1 MASSPSKLENLEI
14 KEMQVIP
21 CTNSPYI
28 QSSRVTFKQ
37 NENNR
42 IWDYIRVH
50 DGVYILLYNINRQ
63 AFVLVK
69 QFRPALYMTINR
81 EQHVKQSD
89 DLHKETAHKIDSSI
103 PHTAPPTCGI
113 SYELCAGIVDKQ
125 TSLAE
130 IAREEV
136 LEECGYNVPLGDIKR
151 VTAWRGELGI
161 ACNKQTLFYAE
172 VTDAM
177 LVSGAGGGNV
187 QEGEE
192 IELFYL
198 PVNELKSFMYNEDLA
213 KESSVMFALLW
224 WKDNVQ
230 KA

>member
-1 MASSPSKLENLEI
+1 
-14 KEMQVIP
+14 
-21 CTNSPYI
+21 
-28 QSSRVTFKQ
+28 
-37 NENNR
+37 
-42 IWDYIRVH
+42 
-50 DGVYILLYNINRQ
+50 
-63 AFVLVK
+63 
-69 QFRPALYMTINR
+69 MTINR

-89 DLHKETAHKIDSSI
+89 DLNNETVQKIDSSI
-103 PHTAPPTCGI
+103 LHTTSPTCGI

-130 IAREEV
+130 IAKEEA
-136 LEECGYNVPLGDIKR
+136 LEECGYNVPLGVIKH

-177 LVSGAGGGNV
+177 MVSGAGGGNAH
-187 QEGEE
+187 EGEE

-198 PVNELKSFMYNEDLA
+198 PVNELKSFMYNEEIA
-213 KESSVMFALLW
+213 KESSLMFALLW
-224 WKDNVQ
+224 WKDNIQ